1 MFEPFQTNLAFMYL
15 GSKGLTIHTMAP
27 WIWGLVIVAGI
38 IATITDLR
46 NMTIPNWLTL
56 PLFMAG
62 LMYGGITEG
71 SAGIIE
77 SLQGAAVAGGVFM
90 MAYIMIGGGGGDVKL
105 MMALGTWLGFERGV
119 VLMLGVTIA
128 GFFAS
133 LIIVISQGGLKNIPH
148 AIFHQM
154 VLAQFGLKRLKQG
167 KVINH
172 DSEEIYAQPAPRI
185 KGWFP
190 YAPAILV
197 GTIGTCWYWSQ
208 FKGTM

>member
-15 GSKGLTIHTMAP
+15 GSKGLTVHTMAP
-27 WIWGLVIVAGI
+27 WIWVLVILAAT
-38 IATITDLR
+38 IATFTDLR

-56 PLFMAG
+56 PLLVTG
-62 LMYGGITEG
+62 LLYSGITEG
-71 SAGIIE
+71 TAGIIE
-77 SLQGAAVAGGVFM
+77 SLQGCAVAGGIFM

-105 MMALGTWLGFERGV
+105 MMALGSWLGFERSA
-119 VLMLGVTIA
+119 VLMLAVTIS

-133 LIIVISQGGLKNIPH
+133 IIILISQGSLKNIPH

-154 VLAQFGLKRLKQG
+154 VMAQFGLKRLKQG

-172 DSEEIYAQPAPRI
+172 DSEEIYAEPAPRI

-197 GTIGTCWYWSQ
+197 GTIGAI
-208 FKGTM
+208 

>member
-15 GSKGLTIHTMAP
+15 GSKGLTVHTMAP
-27 WIWGLVIVAGI
+27 WIWVLVILAAT
-38 IATITDLR
+38 IATFTDLR

-56 PLFMAG
+56 PLLVTG
-62 LMYGGITEG
+62 LLYSGLTEG
-71 SAGIIE
+71 TAGIIE
-77 SLQGAAVAGGVFM
+77 SLQGCAVAGGIFM

-105 MMALGTWLGFERGV
+105 MMALGSWLGFERSA
-119 VLMLGVTIA
+119 VLMLAVTIS
-128 GFFAS
+128 GFFS
-133 LIIVISQGGLKNIPH
+133 SIIILISQGSLKNIPH

-154 VLAQFGLKRLKQG
+154 VMAQFGLKRLKQG

-172 DSEEIYAQPAPRI
+172 DSEEIYAEPAPRI

-197 GTIGTCWYWSQ
+197 GTIGACWYWSR
-208 FKGTM
+208 FGGVI

>member
-15 GSKGLTIHTMAP
+15 GSKGLTVHTMAP
-27 WIWGLVIVAGI
+27 WIWVLVILAAT
-38 IATITDLR
+38 IATFTDLR

-56 PLFMAG
+56 PLLVTG
-62 LMYGGITEG
+62 LLYSGITEG
-71 SAGIIE
+71 TAGIIE
-77 SLQGAAVAGGVFM
+77 SLQGCAVAGGIFM

-105 MMALGTWLGFERGV
+105 MMALGSWLGFERSA
-119 VLMLGVTIA
+119 VLMLAVTIS

-133 LIIVISQGGLKNIPH
+133 IIILISQGSLKNIPH

-154 VLAQFGLKRLKQG
+154 VMAQFGLKRLKQG

-172 DSEEIYAQPAPRI
+172 DSEEIYADPAPRI

-197 GTIGTCWYWSQ
+197 GTIGACWYWSR
-208 FKGTM
+208 FGGVI

>member
-15 GSKGLTIHTMAP
+15 GSKGLTVHTMAP
-27 WIWGLVIVAGI
+27 WIWVLVILAAT
-38 IATITDLR
+38 IATLTDLR

-56 PLFMAG
+56 PLLVTG
-62 LMYGGITEG
+62 LLYSGITEG
-71 SAGIIE
+71 TAGIIE
-77 SLQGAAVAGGVFM
+77 SLQGCAVAGGIFM

-105 MMALGTWLGFERGV
+105 MMALGSWLGFERSA
-119 VLMLGVTIA
+119 VLMLAVTIS

-133 LIIVISQGGLKNIPH
+133 IIILISQGSLKNIPH

-154 VLAQFGLKRLKQG
+154 VMAQFGLKRLKQG

-172 DSEEIYAQPAPRI
+172 DSEEIYADPAPRI

-197 GTIGTCWYWSQ
+197 GTIGACWYWSR
-208 FKGTM
+208 FGGVI

>member
-15 GSKGLTIHTMAP
+15 GSKGLTVHTMAP
-27 WIWGLVIVAGI
+27 WIWVLVILAAT
-38 IATITDLR
+38 IATFTDLR

-56 PLFMAG
+56 PLLVTG
-62 LMYGGITEG
+62 LLYSGITEG
-71 SAGIIE
+71 TAGIIE
-77 SLQGAAVAGGVFM
+77 SLQGCAVAGGIFM

-105 MMALGTWLGFERGV
+105 MMALGSWLGFERSA
-119 VLMLGVTIA
+119 VLMLAVTIS

-133 LIIVISQGGLKNIPH
+133 IIILISQGSLKNIPH

-154 VLAQFGLKRLKQG
+154 VMAQFGLKRLKQG

-172 DSEEIYAQPAPRI
+172 DSEEIYAEPAPRI

-197 GTIGTCWYWSQ
+197 GTIGACWYWSR
-208 FKGTM
+208 FGGVI

>member
-15 GSKGLTIHTMAP
+15 GSKGLTVHTMAP
-27 WIWGLVIVAGI
+27 WIWVLVILAAT

-56 PLFMAG
+56 PLLVTG
-62 LMYGGITEG
+62 LLYSGITEG
-71 SAGIIE
+71 TAGIIE
-77 SLQGAAVAGGVFM
+77 SLQGCAVAGGIFM

-105 MMALGTWLGFERGV
+105 MMALGSWLGFERSA
-119 VLMLGVTIA
+119 VLMLAVTIS

-133 LIIVISQGGLKNIPH
+133 IIILISQGSLKNIPH

-154 VLAQFGLKRLKQG
+154 VMAQFGLKRLKQG

-172 DSEEIYAQPAPRI
+172 DSEEIYAEPAPRI

-197 GTIGTCWYWSQ
+197 GTIGACWYWSR
-208 FKGTM
+208 FGGVI

>member
-15 GSKGLTIHTMAP
+15 GSKGLTVHTMAP
-27 WIWGLVIVAGI
+27 WIWVLVILAAT
-38 IATITDLR
+38 IATFTDLR

-56 PLFMAG
+56 PLLVTG
-62 LMYGGITEG
+62 LLYSGITEG
-71 SAGIIE
+71 TAGIIE
-77 SLQGAAVAGGVFM
+77 SLQGCAVAGGIFM

-105 MMALGTWLGFERGV
+105 MMALGSWLGFERGV

-133 LIIVISQGGLKNIPH
+133 IIVFISQGNFKNIPH
-148 AIFHQM
+148 AFFHQM
-154 VLAQFGLKRLKQG
+154 VLAQFGLKNLKQG
-167 KVINH
+167 KVVNQ
-172 DSEEIYAQPAPRI
+172 DPEEIYAKPTPRI

-197 GTIGTCWYWSQ
+197 GTIGTCWYWSR
-208 FKGTM
+208 FGGVI

>member
-15 GSKGLTIHTMAP
+15 GSKGLTVHTMAP
-27 WIWGLVIVAGI
+27 WIWVLVILAAT
-38 IATITDLR
+38 IATFTDLR

-56 PLFMAG
+56 PLLVTG
-62 LMYGGITEG
+62 LLYSGITEG
-71 SAGIIE
+71 TAGIIE
-77 SLQGAAVAGGVFM
+77 SLQGCAVAGGIFM

-105 MMALGTWLGFERGV
+105 MMALGSWLGFERSA
-119 VLMLGVTIA
+119 VLMLAVTIS

-133 LIIVISQGGLKNIPH
+133 IIILISQGSLKNIPH

-154 VLAQFGLKRLKQG
+154 VMAQFGLKRLKQG

-172 DSEEIYAQPAPRI
+172 DSEEIYAEPAPRI

-190 YAPAILV
+190 YAPAILA
-197 GTIGTCWYWSQ
+197 GTIGACWYWSR
-208 FKGTM
+208 FGGVI

>member
-15 GSKGLTIHTMAP
+15 GSKGLTVHTMAP
-27 WIWGLVIVAGI
+27 WIWVLVILAAT
-38 IATITDLR
+38 IATFTDLR

-56 PLFMAG
+56 PLLVTG
-62 LMYGGITEG
+62 LLYSGITEG
-71 SAGIIE
+71 TAGIIE
-77 SLQGAAVAGGVFM
+77 SLQGCAVAGGIFM

-105 MMALGTWLGFERGV
+105 MMALGSWLGFERSA
-119 VLMLGVTIA
+119 VLMLAVTIS

-133 LIIVISQGGLKNIPH
+133 IIILISQGSLKNIPH

-154 VLAQFGLKRLKQG
+154 VMAQFGLKRLKQG

-172 DSEEIYAQPAPRI
+172 DSEEIYAEPAPRI

-190 YAPAILV
+190 YAPAILA
-197 GTIGTCWYWSQ
+197 GTIGACWYWSL
-208 FKGTM
+208 FGGVI